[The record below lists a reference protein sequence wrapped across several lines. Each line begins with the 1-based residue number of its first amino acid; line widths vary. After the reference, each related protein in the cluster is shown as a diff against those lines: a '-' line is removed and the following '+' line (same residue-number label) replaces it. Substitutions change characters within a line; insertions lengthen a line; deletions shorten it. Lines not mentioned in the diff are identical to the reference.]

1 MKQVY
6 LLPALFSVA
15 LVVHVGWGEAPLPV
29 RSGVTNLQAAR
40 QHNAWQDTIKSPQ
53 DTIKTAYVRE
63 DDPKTKKKA
72 PPVKKSRVSF
82 QRDVQRAS
90 ISRQSTEGNMV
101 DVVVMQA
108 GRVIRNLED
117 MQLIGS
123 SGNHLATQNF
133 IGFENLVYPFEG
145 TVRFK
150 ASNQMGTATYD
161 REVRFVVIEP
171 GRWVLRIDL

>member
-1 MKQVY
+1 MKQLY
-6 LLPALFSVA
+6 ILPALFCAAIGAHWSWVD
-15 LVVHVGWGEAPLPV
+15 APAAMLPGA
-29 RSGVTNLQAAR
+29 SGLQTAGQYIAG
-40 QHNAWQDTIKSPQ
+40 QDTIKLPQ
-53 DTIKTAYVRE
+53 DTTKTAYVRD
-63 DDPKTKKKA
+63 DDPKKKKKA
-72 PPVKKSRVSF
+72 PAVKKSRVSF

-90 ISRQSTEGNMV
+90 ISRQSTDGNIV

-108 GRVIRNLED
+108 GRVIRNVED
-117 MQLIGS
+117 LQLIGS

-150 ASNQMGTATYD
+150 ASNQMGTSTYD
-161 REVRFVVIEP
+161 REVRFVVVEP